1 MVPLFEGLLKTVPI
15 EGTLSSDH
23 SVVAVVWDTASWA
36 QWPKIDTL
44 SLKWWSIRTSS
55 SRTLVGRFAPP
66 KNAGA
71 GGVPEVVLFLGK
83 MPAVSSFCA
92 LGSKKLDSA

>member
-36 QWPKIDTL
+36 QWPKTDTL
-44 SLKWWSIRTSS
+44 SLKWWSMRTSS

-66 KNAGA
+66 KYAGA
-71 GGVPEVVLFLGK
+71 PPEVVLFLGK
-83 MPAVSSFCA
+83 MPAVSRSCA
-92 LGSKKLDSA
+92 LGSKKFDSA